1 VGGVGA
7 RQRAFE
13 DSLALVTGASGGL
26 GRACALELA
35 SRGATMRLVGR
46 NEETLVALAEEIE
59 RDGGSARVDV
69 CDVTQTEALGRLF
82 EGEAPDVVVNGAGT
96 NVPEPALEVSES
108 NFDELMALNVKA
120 TFFVA
125 QAAARALVAA
135 KRPGA
140 IVNLSS
146 QMGHVGAVNRS
157 VYCASK
163 HAVEGLTKA
172 MAVELAPA
180 GVRVNTVAPTFVRTP
195 MTEPFFADPDFRRD
209 VEAQIPRGR
218 IGEPEEV
225 AAAVAFLASP
235 EASLVTGTSLLV
247 DGGWT
252 AK

>member
-1 VGGVGA
+1 V
-7 RQRAFE
+7 
-13 DSLALVTGASGGL
+13 ALVTGASGGL

-35 SRGATMRLVGR
+35 RRGAAMSLVGR
-46 NEETLVALAEEIE
+46 HEEPLATLAEEIE
-59 RDGGSARVDV
+59 RAGGSARVDV
-69 CDVTQTEALGRLF
+69 CDVTQLEAVGRLF
-82 EGEAPDVVVNGAGT
+82 AGEAPDIVVNGAGT
-96 NVPEPALEVSES
+96 NVPQPVLEVSEDR
-108 NFDELMALNVKA
+108 FDELMELNVKA

-135 KRPGA
+135 NRPGA

-157 VYCASK
+157 VYCTTK

-180 GVRVNTVAPTFVRTP
+180 GVRVNAVAPTFVRTP
-195 MTEPFFADPDFRRD
+195 MTEPFFADADFRRD
-209 VEAQIPRGR
+209 VEAQIPLGR
-218 IGEPEEV
+218 IGEPAEV

>member
-1 VGGVGA
+1 
-7 RQRAFE
+7 
-13 DSLALVTGASGGL
+13 VTGASGGL

-35 SRGATMRLVGR
+35 GRGATMTLVGR
-46 NEETLVALAEEIE
+46 HEKPLAAVAAEIE
-59 RDGGSARVDV
+59 RTGGSARVEV
-69 CDVTQTEALGRLF
+69 CDVTRTEALARLF
-82 EGEAPDVVVNGAGT
+82 EGEAPDIVVNGAGT
-96 NVPEPALEVSES
+96 NVPQPVLEVDAAS
-108 NFDELMALNVKA
+108 FDLLMELNVKA

-135 KRPGA
+135 ERPGA
-140 IVNLSS
+140 IVNVSS

-180 GVRVNTVAPTFVRTP
+180 GVRVNAVAPTFVRTP

-218 IGEPEEV
+218 VGEPEEV